1 MIRTERRQTK
11 RQGILAIETI
21 KWING
26 TARIKRLKPYV
37 LQDRKI
43 SVVSGSVRIIDQT
56 KLPNKFEYIYC
67 RDAKT
72 MWQAIKRLSVRGAPA
87 IGVAAAFGVLLGI
100 QKFKGQDKRK
110 FLKNFN
116 ETCDYLAASRPTA
129 INLFN
134 MLGRMRGVVDENP
147 RADVVLLKKLLY
159 KEAMAIF
166 KADQVVCRRMGSHG
180 AKLIKKGMRCLTI
193 CNAGALATVDYGTA
207 LGVFYSAKKQRKKFS
222 VYSCETRPLL
232 QGARLTCW
240 ELLRQKIDTTLICD
254 NMAASLMAQGKV
266 DIILTGAD
274 RIASNG
280 DSANKIGT
288 YMLAVLAKHH
298 GIPFYIVAPRST
310 FDLKIKSGRQIP
322 IEERNSQEVTHFAGI
337 ATAPKGVKVYNPAF
351 DVTPAN
357 LITGIVTEYGI
368 IHPPYVKNI
377 NSVIASE
384 AKQSLKEHQ

>member
-1 MIRTERRQTK
+1 MIRTGRRQTK

-129 INLFN
+129 VNLFN

-166 KADQVVCRRMGSHG
+166 
-180 AKLIKKGMRCLTI
+180 
-193 CNAGALATVDYGTA
+193 
-207 LGVFYSAKKQRKKFS
+207 
-222 VYSCETRPLL
+222 
-232 QGARLTCW
+232 
-240 ELLRQKIDTTLICD
+240 
-254 NMAASLMAQGKV
+254 
-266 DIILTGAD
+266 
-274 RIASNG
+274 
-280 DSANKIGT
+280 
-288 YMLAVLAKHH
+288 
-298 GIPFYIVAPRST
+298 
-310 FDLKIKSGRQIP
+310 
-322 IEERNSQEVTHFAGI
+322 
-337 ATAPKGVKVYNPAF
+337 
-351 DVTPAN
+351 
-357 LITGIVTEYGI
+357 
-368 IHPPYVKNI
+368 
-377 NSVIASE
+377 
-384 AKQSLKEHQ
+384 